1 MKKSTTANALKNNL
15 KELTSTQKSSVKS
28 KGSSKAKTRTT
39 KAKTTSQNRTKRT
52 TKGTTSS
59 PKTSTTR
66 KAKAGTST
74 AKSST
79 KITIVQSRK
88 KDMFPHM
95 GIAHKF
101 PYRFEPMPEI
111 QDKLNLAWFDQYFGE
126 ERMIDH
132 IRQHKLK
139 SHQYKAYV
147 NYWWLQ
153 ETKRRTVT

>member
-1 MKKSTTANALKNNL
+1 MCI
-15 KELTSTQKSSVKS
+15 
-28 KGSSKAKTRTT
+28 RD
-39 KAKTTSQNRTKRT
+39 R
-52 TKGTTSS
+52 
-59 PKTSTTR
+59 
-66 KAKAGTST
+66 
-74 AKSST
+74 SST

-132 IRQHKLK
+132 IRKHKLK

-153 ETKRRTVT
+153 ETKQRTVT